1 MKAKNVKAVVIVLAF
16 AVVCAAIGYHFSYP
30 IALNRAA
37 LPGHIQDYYNRGR
50 SVNTDPAVVL
60 YDSIGIGKQEYILVE
75 IGEELGS
82 VTLEKGLTG
91 RYRFTNLS
99 YGGGSFLDGIVE
111 SGGRKYF
118 LLGGR
123 DFSAQISKVAVLI
136 DGQTY
141 EMDTGHAKDHF
152 LLCTE
157 IDHRVEDKHVS
168 RDHIRLYDEAG
179 EDITE
184 LYNLSGGGI

>member
-1 MKAKNVKAVVIVLAF
+1 MKAKNVKAAVIVLAF
-16 AVVCAAIGYHFSYP
+16 AVVCAAISYHFSYP
-30 IALNRAA
+30 IALNRAT
-37 LPGHIQDYYNRGR
+37 LPGHIQEYYNRGR
-50 SVNTDPAVVL
+50 SVKTDPAVVL
-60 YDSIGIGKQEYILVE
+60 YDSVGIGNKEYFLI
-75 IGEELGS
+75 ELGEDLGCA
-82 VTLEKGLTG
+82 TLKQGLTG

-118 LLGGR
+118 LFGGR

-141 EMDTGHAKDHF
+141 KMDMGNAKDHF

-157 IDHRVEDKHVS
+157 IDNRVQDAHVN
-168 RDHIRLYDEAG
+168 RDQIRLYDEAG